1 MPQQV
6 PRLLAVLAIAAGALL
21 LARRLLIPETFGD
34 LGHYRAAALDTIAA
48 RPIKFAGRQAC
59 AACHGA
65 VDAKRVAGNHRGVAC
80 EICHGPAAAH
90 AAAPMAGKPEIR
102 RERALCLL
110 CHAFNPS
117 RPTGFPQVDSLTHN
131 ARIPCM
137 TCHQPHA
144 PEPPVTPRE
153 CSACHGGIARQKAV
167 SHHAT
172 LPCTT
177 CHEAPETHRQD
188 PRSVRPT
195 KPTARA
201 FCGGCHS
208 GMPEGGV
215 IPQIDLQRHGQPYLC
230 WQCHYP
236 HHPEAGT

>member
-6 PRLLAVLAIAAGALL
+6 PRLIAVFVVAIGALVLARGFLV
-21 LARRLLIPETFGD
+21 PETFGEF
-34 LGHYRAAALDTIAA
+34 GHYRAAAADSIAA
-48 RPIKFAGRQAC
+48 RPVKFAGSRVC

-65 VDAKRVAGNHRGVAC
+65 IDTRRVAGNHRGVAC
-80 EICHGPAAAH
+80 EVCHGPAASH
-90 AAAPMAGKPEIR
+90 ASAPMAGKPPIR

-131 ARIPCM
+131 TRIPCM
-137 TCHQPHA
+137 TCHAPHN

-153 CSACHGGIARQKAV
+153 CSACHGGIDRQKV
-167 SHHAT
+167 TSHHAT
-172 LPCTT
+172 LECTT
-177 CHEAPETHRQD
+177 CHDAPETHRQN
-188 PRSVRPT
+188 PRAVRPT
-195 KPTARA
+195 KPTDRA

-208 GMPEGGV
+208 GMPAGGV
-215 IPQIDLQRHGQPYLC
+215 IPQVDVNRHGQPYLC

-236 HHPEAGT
+236 HHPEAGR

>member
-6 PRLLAVLAIAAGALL
+6 PRLIAVFVIAVGALL
-21 LARRLLIPETFGD
+21 VARGFLVPDTFGD
-34 LGHYRAAALDTIAA
+34 IGHYRAAAVDSIAA

-59 AACHGA
+59 AACHAA
-65 VDAKRVAGNHRGVAC
+65 VDTKRLAGNHRGLSC
-80 EICHGPAAAH
+80 EVCHGPAEFH
-90 AAAPMAGKPEIR
+90 AAAPLSAKPQIR
-102 RERALCLL
+102 RDRALCLL

-131 ARIPCM
+131 PRIPCIS
-137 TCHQPHA
+137 CHNPHA
-144 PEPPVTPRE
+144 PVPPVTPRD

-172 LPCTT
+172 LECTT
-177 CHEAPETHRQD
+177 CHDAPEEHREN
-188 PRSVRPT
+188 PRAVRPT
-195 KPTARA
+195 KPTQRA

-208 GMPEGGV
+208 GMPEGGM
-215 IPQIDLQRHGQPYLC
+215 IPQIDLKTHGQPYLC

-236 HHPEAGT
+236 HYPEAGT